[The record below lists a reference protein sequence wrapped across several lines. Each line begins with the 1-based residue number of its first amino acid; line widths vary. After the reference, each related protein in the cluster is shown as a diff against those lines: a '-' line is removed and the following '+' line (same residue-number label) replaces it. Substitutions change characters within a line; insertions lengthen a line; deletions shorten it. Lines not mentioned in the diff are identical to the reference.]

1 MYPSRYPRH
10 RSQVSDSAG
19 RIDHFCSTHCLFIWL
34 GDAKAGSSIVPSFA
48 MIWVTD
54 FISGRWI
61 SGRTAYYVV
70 GSRSMGPMGAE
81 AIAFDR
87 HAEAQQFVHTN
98 GGQVLEFHQVKTG
111 ASAWQ
116 PSSG

>member
-1 MYPSRYPRH
+1 
-10 RSQVSDSAG
+10 
-19 RIDHFCSTHCLFIWL
+19 
-34 GDAKAGSSIVPSFA
+34 

-61 SGRTAYYVV
+61 SARTAYYVV
-70 GSRSMGPMGAE
+70 GSQIMGPMGAE

-87 HAEAQQFVHTN
+87 QSQAREFAHTN

-111 ASAWQ
+111 PSAWG
-116 PSSG
+116 PSS